1 MFSVLYKELCK
12 LGGKSPFPTRFTPT
26 PLTRKFCSSLRRMVT
41 FKGNTT
47 EQPTTTFCARKRDNQ
62 ALGKASSVLHGTYL
76 HTEDKQTQ
84 EWEFLQNTNR
94 AVGTQRTAS
103 VYFRAKALNTYQK
116 KPSVHQAPEWR
127 TLLMIFRKRGF
138 PPAALGSHLF
148 PILTKQ
154 HPTSGLAVSI
164 TLQAAEPSQ
173 TCQV

>member
-1 MFSVLYKELCK
+1 MPFYIQQTSYPLYAGCSPQGREVRSLRHEIRVAPTDAGWLQHHSSPRNPHLVLPPPYSLFRTTDMFSVLYKELCK

-84 EWEFLQNTNR
+84 EWEFL
-94 AVGTQRTAS
+94 
-103 VYFRAKALNTYQK
+103 
-116 KPSVHQAPEWR
+116 
-127 TLLMIFRKRGF
+127 
-138 PPAALGSHLF
+138 
-148 PILTKQ
+148 
-154 HPTSGLAVSI
+154 
-164 TLQAAEPSQ
+164 
-173 TCQV
+173 